1 MRGRIRSPQLKD
13 LDSSMAV
20 LRATLFSMLVL
31 LVTWLPALSQ
41 PVDGGHA
48 RVELVTERALA
59 VPGETLWFGLAFEI
73 DPNWH
78 IYWRN
83 AGDAGIPPEITWR
96 DAGGLPLEQIKGFEW
111 PLPELLSVVPGQIM
125 DYGYSDQVVLP
136 FMVTLPDDA
145 EGPLLF
151 EGVAD
156 YLICEDVCIPESAD
170 IRLMLSIGGAQVPD
184 DYGSNLIQAALAD
197 VPAVFSGTASLSD
210 EGDAWVLSAAGP
222 ELANQRGT
230 ARFFPY
236 AHEIKHAA
244 DQTVSFGPDGLQVR
258 LTPDSEGDALPDAI
272 EGVVQV
278 GDTAVAITAAA
289 GSVLPATS
297 GSGGTASGVL
307 GGGGANLPVLMAFA
321 LIGGLILNLMPCVLP
336 VLSIKAMG
344 VVASA
349 ANGNAGEAR
358 AHGLWYAAGVMVSF
372 GALAAAIL
380 SVRAATGI
388 AIWGFW
394 LQSPILVTALI
405 LIVFLIGLWLLGMFE
420 LGTSV
425 QSVGSD
431 LAAKQGSAGAF
442 FTGVLAAVVGAPCTG
457 PFLGAALGAVMI
469 QPAANVILVLLTM
482 GLGMALPFL
491 ALSFL
496 PGLQKMIPKPG
507 AWMETLKQVFAFPMF
522 LTAAWLLSVLGAL
535 AGYRLAAMV
544 VAGAALIAFGIWALK
559 SAGQGAKAILLSVL
573 GLAII
578 IPVFGLLSATSTI
591 EVVIGLLWLAGLIG
605 AFVIIA
611 RLTGTMT
618 AQIARGLA
626 GLAILTGLIW
636 PLAQARTALSLD
648 GVTEAYAAKY
658 ETEAWTPE
666 RVAELTAEGR
676 AIFVDFTAEWCVTC
690 QANKLQTLQTQPV
703 TDAFAAADVAFLVAD
718 FTNGD
723 KTIALE
729 LQKHNR
735 AGVPMYLWYAPGET
749 TPQVLPELLS
759 IDLVTGLVGGAG

>member
-1 MRGRIRSPQLKD
+1 MALLRIAFLSLI
-13 LDSSMAV
+13 AV
-20 LRATLFSMLVL
+20 LAA
-31 LVTWLPALSQ
+31 WLPALSQ

-48 RVELVTERALA
+48 RVELVSERALA
-59 VPGETLWFGLAFEI
+59 VPGETVWFGLSFEI

-96 DAGGLPLEQIKGFEW
+96 DAGGVASDQVGGFAW
-111 PLPELLSVVPGQIM
+111 PLPELLPVVPGQIM
-125 DYGYSDQVVLP
+125 DYGYSDQIVLP

-156 YLICEDVCIPESAD
+156 YLICEDVCIPESAE
-170 IRLMLSIGGAQVPD
+170 IRLMLSVGGTQIPD
-184 DYGSNLIQAALAD
+184 EYGSELIQTSLAN
-197 VPAVFSGTASLSD
+197 VPPEFSGDARLSD
-210 EGDAWVLSAAGP
+210 AGDAWVLSVDSA
-222 ELANQRGT
+222 ELSSLQGD

-236 AHEIKHAA
+236 NHEIKHAA
-244 DQTVSFGPDGLQVR
+244 DQAVSFGPEGLQLR
-258 LTPDSEGDALPDAI
+258 LTPDREGDPLPETIA
-272 EGVVQV
+272 GVVKV
-278 GDTAVAITAAA
+278 GETAVAISADA
-289 GSVLPATS
+289 GPVLPGTSGAGGFSTQTSDVATS
-297 GSGGTASGVL
+297 
-307 GGGGANLPVLMAFA
+307 LPVLMAFA

-344 VVASA
+344 VVSASA
-349 ANGNAGEAR
+349 SGHEREAR
-358 AHGLWYAAGVMVSF
+358 THGLWYAAGVLASF
-372 GALAAAIL
+372 GALAAAVL
-380 SVRAATGI
+380 SVRAATGV

-394 LQSPILVTALI
+394 LQNPILVTALI
-405 LIVFLIGLWLLGMFE
+405 LIIFLIGLWLLGMFE
-420 LGTSV
+420 LGASV
-425 QSVGSD
+425 QGVGSD

-457 PFLGAALGAVMI
+457 PFLGAALGAVML
-469 QPAANVILVLLTM
+469 QPSINVVLVLLTM

-535 AGYRLAAMV
+535 AGYRMAAMV
-544 VAGAALIAFGIWALK
+544 VAGAALVAFGIWALK

-578 IPVFGLLSATSTI
+578 IPVFGLISATSSM
-591 EVVIGLLWLAGLIG
+591 EVVFGALWLAGLIA
-605 AFVIIA
+605 AFILIA
-611 RLTGTMT
+611 RSSSGLS
-618 AQIARGLA
+618 AQLARGLA
-626 GLAILTGLIW
+626 GLAIAAGLIW
-636 PLAQARTALSLD
+636 PLAQARTALALE
-648 GVTEAYAAKY
+648 GPTEAYAAKY
-658 ETEAWTPE
+658 ETETWSPE
-666 RVAELTAEGR
+666 RVAELTSEGR
-676 AIFVDFTAEWCVTC
+676 AVFVDFTAEWCVTC
-690 QANKLQTLQTQPV
+690 QANKLQTLQTRPV
-703 TDAFAAADVAFLVAD
+703 TEAFAAGNVAFLVAD

-749 TPQVLPELLS
+749 QPQVLPELLS

>member
-1 MRGRIRSPQLKD
+1 
-13 LDSSMAV
+13 MA
-20 LRATLFSMLVL
+20 LFRAAFISLFLALIAHV
-31 LVTWLPALSQ
+31 PAVSQ

-48 RVELVTERALA
+48 RVELVSERALA
-59 VPGETLWFGLAFEI
+59 VPGETVWFGLSFEI

-96 DAGGLPLEQIKGFEW
+96 EAGGVAPDKITGFSW
-111 PLPELLSVVPGQIM
+111 PLPELLPVVPGQIM
-125 DYGYSDQVVLP
+125 DYGYSNEIVLP
-136 FMVTLPDDA
+136 FMITLPEDA

-170 IRLMLSIGGAQVPD
+170 IRLLLSVGGAQIPD
-184 DYGSNLIQAALAD
+184 EYGSTLIRSGLEQ
-197 VPAVFSGTASLSD
+197 VPPEFTGEASLS
-210 EGDAWVLSAAGP
+210 GSGAAWTLSVASA
-222 ELANQRGT
+222 ELAGARGD

-244 DQTVSFGPDGLQVR
+244 DQPVRFGPEGLQIT
-258 LTPDSEGDALPDAI
+258 LTSDREGDPLPDTIA
-272 EGVVQV
+272 GVVRV
-278 GDTAVAITAAA
+278 GDTAVAISASA
-289 GSVLPATS
+289 GAILPGTSGAGGAGVPVSGGATS
-297 GSGGTASGVL
+297 
-307 GGGGANLPVLMAFA
+307 LPILMAFA

-344 VVASA
+344 VVSA
-349 ANGNAGEAR
+349 TANGHEREAR
-358 AHGLWYAAGVMVSF
+358 MHGLWYAAGVLVSF
-372 GALAAAIL
+372 GALAAAVL

-394 LQSPILVTALI
+394 LQNPILVTALI
-405 LIVFLIGLWLLGMFE
+405 LIIFLIGLWLLGMFE
-420 LGTSV
+420 LGASV
-425 QSVGSD
+425 QGVGSG

-442 FTGVLAAVVGAPCTG
+442 FTGVLAAIVGAPCTG

-469 QPAANVILVLLTM
+469 QPSINVVLVLLTM
-482 GLGMALPFL
+482 GFGMALPFL

-535 AGYRLAAMV
+535 AGYRMAAMV

-578 IPVFGLLSATSTI
+578 IPVFGLISATSSVETI
-591 EVVIGLLWLAGLIG
+591 LGLAWLVGLIG
-605 AFVIIA
+605 AFVLIA
-611 RLTGTMT
+611 RMSGNATVQL
-618 AQIARGLA
+618 ARGLA
-626 GLAILTGLIW
+626 GLAVAAGLIW
-636 PLAQARTALSLD
+636 PLAQARTALAV
-648 GVTEAYAAKY
+648 GGPTEAYSAKY
-658 ETEAWTPE
+658 ETEPWSPE
-666 RVAELTAEGR
+666 RVAELTADGR
-676 AIFVDFTAEWCVTC
+676 AVFVDFTAEWCVTC
-690 QANKLQTLQTQPV
+690 QANKLQTLQTKPV
-703 TDAFAAADVAFLVAD
+703 VDAFAEGNVAFLVAD

-723 KTIALE
+723 TTIALE

-749 TPQVLPELLS
+749 QPQVLPELLS
-759 IDLVTGLVGGAG
+759 IDLVTGLVDAAL

>member
-1 MRGRIRSPQLKD
+1 MTYIRVAFLSLIIVLTGWFP
-13 LDSSMAV
+13 AV
-20 LRATLFSMLVL
+20 
-31 LVTWLPALSQ
+31 SQ

-48 RVELVTERALA
+48 RVELISERALA
-59 VPGETLWFGLAFEI
+59 VPGETVWFGLSFEI

-96 DAGGLPLEQIKGFEW
+96 EAGGVAPESISSFSW
-111 PLPELLSVVPGQIM
+111 PLPELLPVVPGQIM
-125 DYGYSDQVVLP
+125 DYGYSDQIVLP
-136 FMVTLPDDA
+136 FKVTLPDDI

-156 YLICEDVCIPESAD
+156 YLICEDVCIPESVD
-170 IRLMLSIGGAQVPD
+170 IRLLLSVGGAQIPD
-184 DYGSNLIQAALAD
+184 QYGSNLIQAALAK
-197 VPAVFSGTASLSD
+197 VPPAFSGEARLSD
-210 EGDAWVLSAAGP
+210 AGTHWVLSAAGAQ
-222 ELANQRGT
+222 LAGLQGD

-244 DQTVSFGPDGLQVR
+244 DQPAGFGPEGLQLQ
-258 LTPDSEGDALPDAI
+258 LTPDRDGDPLPATI
-272 EGVVQV
+272 AGVIKV
-278 GDTAVAITAAA
+278 GETAVAVSAET
-289 GSVLPATS
+289 GNVLPGTS
-297 GSGGTASGVL
+297 GSGGTPAQSA
-307 GGGGANLPVLMAFA
+307 GGGASLPLLMGLA

-344 VVASA
+344 VVSAA
-349 ANGNAGEAR
+349 ANGHQREAR
-358 AHGLWYAAGVMVSF
+358 RHGLWYAAGVLLSF
-372 GALAAAIL
+372 GALAAAVL

-394 LQSPILVTALI
+394 LQNPILVTALI
-405 LIVFLIGLWLLGMFE
+405 LIIFLIGLWLLGMFE
-420 LGTSV
+420 LGSSV
-425 QSVGSD
+425 QGVGSG
-431 LAAKQGSAGAF
+431 LAARQGSAGAF
-442 FTGVLAAVVGAPCTG
+442 FTGVLAAIVGAPCTG

-469 QPAANVILVLLTM
+469 QPAFNVVIVLLTM

-496 PGLQKMIPKPG
+496 PGLQKLIPKPG

-535 AGYRLAAMV
+535 AGYRMAAMV

-578 IPVFGLLSATSTI
+578 IPVFGLISATSSI
-591 EVVIGLLWLAGLIG
+591 EVVFGVLWLAVLIA

-611 RLTGTMT
+611 RLGQDLT
-618 AQIARGLA
+618 AQLARGIA
-626 GLAILTGLIW
+626 GLAIIAGLIW

-648 GVTEAYAAKY
+648 GPSEAYAAKY
-658 ETEAWTPE
+658 ETEAWSPE

-690 QANKLQTLQTQPV
+690 QANKLQTLQTRPV
-703 TDAFAAADVAFLVAD
+703 TDAFEAGNVAFLVAD

-723 KTIALE
+723 KTIARE

-749 TPQVLPELLS
+749 QPELLPELLS
-759 IDLVTGLVGGAG
+759 IDLVTGLVAAAG